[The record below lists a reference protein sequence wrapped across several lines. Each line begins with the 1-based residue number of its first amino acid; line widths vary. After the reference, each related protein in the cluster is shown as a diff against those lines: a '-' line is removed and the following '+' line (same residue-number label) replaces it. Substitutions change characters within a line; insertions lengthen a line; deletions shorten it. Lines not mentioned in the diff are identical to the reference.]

1 MKSRLFAA
9 LDREWETLC
18 TSRAA
23 RHALSRWSDDHALR
37 GFAGLDGLI
46 ETLRHGRH
54 DPERADQILVAL
66 ARRAPGDAFA
76 ARTLLQA
83 ILPGVFNVAKRI
95 GHGDVD
101 DDLEAE
107 VLTEAVHRIRTYPI
121 DRRPRTVAANITW
134 DVFGAITRRRRRRRL
149 EPAPELVEPIAED
162 DPSREVCDLVGDA
175 LDAGLLR
182 KTDARLLLAIAVGHD
197 TIRRR
202 AEREGISYDAMN
214 VRWRRARNRLRVS
227 AVA

>member
-1 MKSRLFAA
+1 MRSRLFAA
-9 LDREWETLC
+9 LDREWETLRS
-18 TSRAA
+18 SRAA
-23 RHALSRWSDDHALR
+23 DRALLRWTADPALR
-37 GFAGLDGLI
+37 EFTSLELLI
-46 ETLRHGRH
+46 EAVRHGRR

-66 ARRAPGDAFA
+66 ARRAPHDQIA

-83 ILPGVFNVAKRI
+83 VLPGIYNVAKRI
-95 GHGDVD
+95 GHGAID

-107 VLTEAVHRIRTYPI
+107 ALTEAVRRIRTYPI

-134 DVFGAITRRRRRRRL
+134 DVFGAITRRRRRDRL
-149 EPAPELVEPIAED
+149 EPAPELVESVVDD

-182 KTDARLLLAIAVGHD
+182 EHDARLLLAIAVGHD

-202 AEREGISYDAMN
+202 AEREGVSYDAMN
-214 VRWRRARNRLRVS
+214 VRWRRARNRLRVA